1 MKVKSQNILMK
12 VGHNFEI
19 VSLLQNKNQ
28 IIFDL

>member
-12 VGHNFEI
+12 VGQNFEI